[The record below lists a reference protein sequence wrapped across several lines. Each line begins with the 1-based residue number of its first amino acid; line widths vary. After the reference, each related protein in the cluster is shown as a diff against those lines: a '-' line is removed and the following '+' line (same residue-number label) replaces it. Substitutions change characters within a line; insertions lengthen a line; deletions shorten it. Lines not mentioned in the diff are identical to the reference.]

1 MFDAAQVV
9 VPSDS
14 IGRSVWM
21 AEPKLATL
29 TEYVELHILIIIH
42 SHMVQNKIKF
52 KMHYYVLKMQWSHF
66 F

>member
-1 MFDAAQVV
+1 
-9 VPSDS
+9 
-14 IGRSVWM
+14 M